1 MKKVLIANR
10 GEIALRVI
18 RACKE
23 LGIKTVAVHS
33 MADVNS
39 LHVKYADEDV
49 CIGPP
54 PAKDS
59 YLNIRQLLSAA
70 EITNSDGVHPGYG
83 FLSENSH
90 FAEICKDNAIE
101 FIGPPA
107 ECIRNMGD
115 KAMAK
120 AAMKR
125 ANVPCIP
132 DSNGILATEADAL
145 KMAQTIGYPVI
156 LKAVAGGGGRGMR
169 VALNPEDLKKQF
181 VVAATEAKACF
192 SNGALYMEKYFTK
205 PRHIEIQL
213 MGDKHG
219 NVVHLF
225 ERDCSVQRRHQK
237 LIEESPSPAF
247 TPEMRAELGKAAAD
261 GARALGY
268 YSAGTMEFL
277 HEDGK
282 SYFMEMNTR
291 IQVEHPVTEMVTGVD
306 LIQEMLRVANGEKL
320 TFCQEELTVNGHSI
334 ECRINA
340 EDPARNFT
348 PSPGTITYFHVP
360 GGPGVRVDTHCY
372 QGYQIPPNY
381 DSMIAKLIVHA
392 KDRKQ
397 AIQRMLRALDEFVIE
412 GIKTTIPVHK
422 RILKHPVFQSGDF
435 NTKFLEEYP
444 EIFEGL
450 AEDS

>member
-1 MKKVLIANR
+1 
-10 GEIALRVI
+10 
-18 RACKE
+18 
-23 LGIKTVAVHS
+23 
-33 MADVNS
+33 
-39 LHVKYADEDV
+39 
-49 CIGPP
+49 
-54 PAKDS
+54 
-59 YLNIRQLLSAA
+59 
-70 EITNSDGVHPGYG
+70 
-83 FLSENSH
+83 
-90 FAEICKDNAIE
+90 
-101 FIGPPA
+101 
-107 ECIRNMGD
+107 
-115 KAMAK
+115 
-120 AAMKR
+120 
-125 ANVPCIP
+125 
-132 DSNGILATEADAL
+132 
-145 KMAQTIGYPVI
+145 
-156 LKAVAGGGGRGMR
+156 
-169 VALNPEDLKKQF
+169 
-181 VVAATEAKACF
+181 
-192 SNGALYMEKYFTK
+192 
-205 PRHIEIQL
+205 
-213 MGDKHG
+213 
-219 NVVHLF
+219 
-225 ERDCSVQRRHQK
+225 
-237 LIEESPSPAF
+237 
-247 TPEMRAELGKAAAD
+247 
-261 GARALGY
+261 
-268 YSAGTMEFL
+268 
-277 HEDGK
+277 
-282 SYFMEMNTR
+282 MNTR